1 MNLPN
6 TLSLIRILLVSVFI
20 ALFFIT
26 PIAPLNYLLACIV
39 FCLAAI
45 TDFLDGYIAR
55 KYNLVTTLG
64 KFLDPIADKIL
75 VSSAL
80 IVLVSVMPEGYV
92 KTSFTIA
99 VCVIM
104 ARELMV
110 SAFRQIAATKNFVM
124 AADMAGKIKTV
135 FQDFA
140 IIILLLWQFTASEV
154 VFYVGFA
161 LTGIATVLTIIS
173 AVNYLIKNKAVLKND

>member
-6 TLSLIRILLVSVFI
+6 TLSLIRILLVPVFI

-154 VFYVGFA
+154 VFYVGVA

>member
-6 TLSLIRILLVSVFI
+6 TLSLIRIVHVPIFT
-20 ALFFIT
+20 ALFFLT
-26 PIAPLNYLLACIV
+26 VIAPVNYLLACIV
-39 FCLAAI
+39 FCAAAF

-80 IVLVSVMPEGYV
+80 IVLTVPIPDGWM
-92 KTSFTIA
+92 KTAYTVA

-140 IIILLLWQFTASEV
+140 IIILLLWLYLDIKI
-154 VFYVGFA
+154 VFYVGLA
-161 LTGIATVLTIIS
+161 LTGVATVLTIVS
-173 AVNYLIKNKAVLKND
+173 AVNYLVKNRAVLKND